1 MLNFFYKD
9 IQDYIKFWE
18 EWFQKKKK
26 KERKTRVILL
36 IMLVVNNLEKV
47 PQGLQ

>member
-1 MLNFFYKD
+1 MLNFLYKD
-9 IQDYIKFWE
+9 IQDYMKFWE
-18 EWFQKKKK
+18 EWFQKK